1 MKLLPGRMQ
10 VLGWLPDALVSV
22 RGDDRGRAL
31 YLTFDDGP
39 HGGCTPALLDLLRAY
54 RACASFF
61 LVGRN
66 VERHPELVQRM
77 VDEGHRL
84 GNHSYTHPQFGR
96 LSLAQQLEEIDVTD
110 RLLARFDG
118 VRRHRFR
125 PPRGVF
131 SLGLTAH
138 FAARRRNLTYWSY
151 NSMDYQRGDPVE
163 FIARMRAAPPK
174 AGEVI
179 LMHDDGDCAIRM
191 LETLL
196 GEWQAAGFQFCA
208 LPHARQTHAAPE
220 QDVAVRSAN
229 PG

>member
-1 MKLLPGRMQ
+1 MNLRSRKMQ
-10 VLGWLPDALVSV
+10 VLGWLPRKLVSV
-22 RGDDRGRAL
+22 RGDRAGRML

-39 HGGCTPALLDLLRAY
+39 DGAWTPVLLDLLRAHQ
-54 RACASFF
+54 ACASFF

-84 GNHSYTHPQFGR
+84 GNHSYTHPQFAR

-110 RLLARFDG
+110 RLLASFDG

-131 SLGLTAH
+131 SLPLTLH

-151 NSMDYQRGDPVE
+151 NSMDYLRSPPAE
-163 FIARMRAAPPK
+163 LIARMRAVPPG

-179 LMHDDGDCAIRM
+179 LMHDDGDCAIHM

-196 GEWQAAGFQFCA
+196 GEWSAAGFSFRA
-208 LPHARQTHAAPE
+208 LPQARQVDERPAHGAP
-220 QDVAVRSAN
+220 ARSA
-229 PG
+229 G

>member
-1 MKLLPGRMQ
+1 MKLRPGRMQ

-22 RGDDRGRAL
+22 RGDRAGRAL

-39 HGGCTPALLDLLRAY
+39 DGACTPALLDLLRAH

-61 LVGRN
+61 LVGRS

-96 LSLAQQLEEIDVTD
+96 LSLSQQLEEIDATD
-110 RLLARFDG
+110 RLLAGFDG

-151 NSMDYQRGDPVE
+151 NSMDYQRGDPAE
-163 FIARMRAAPPK
+163 LIARTRANPPEP
-174 AGEVI
+174 GEVI
-179 LMHDDGDCAIRM
+179 LMHDDGDCAIKM

-196 GEWQAAGFQFCA
+196 PEWRAAGFQFRA
-208 LPHARQTHAAPE
+208 LPQARQAYERRAK
-220 QDVAVRSAN
+220 DAAVRSVE